1 MQANALGLTLHE
13 VEYDRGAS
21 KLRVSAGGAGI
32 DELQALNTRLSAF
45 IDNAEEFGSLPPF
58 LLEVSSPG
66 LSPSLRSDL
75 DFSTFKGFEVT
86 ATLTEPFKGKIDW
99 TGTLVGRDAEAVT
112 LNLKGRLR
120 SLPRVLVAEVRLP
133 SAKREKGDTG

>member
-1 MQANALGLTLHE
+1 MDVAAFLKLKDE
-13 VEYDRGAS
+13 VEVR
-21 KLRVSAGGAGI
+21 RVTPGHENWCQSPSLATVAAA
-32 DELQALNTRLSAF
+32 ENLSCPA
-45 IDNAEEFGSLPPF
+45 
-58 LLEVSSPG
+58 SPG